1 MTESKKFISQFLWRR
16 MKMVFCGRMSASSGM
31 LYAGKNTGRGVKNT
45 HEVIELYLEE
55 QKEEIVEQLDTI

>member
-1 MTESKKFISQFLWRR
+1 